1 VKELD
6 SKLVRIKNIVAECAG
21 DEIMPR
27 FERVAAALKTDGSII
42 TEADLAM
49 QQRVKSALQAL
60 WPEIGFVGEEMG
72 ADEQQRQFAQSQ
84 HGVWILDPLDGTSN
98 FAATIPFFSVSIA
111 LIKNNEVLLG
121 MVYDPV
127 RQEMFSAIK
136 DQGAYLG
143 NEPLTRKPVGL
154 PLNKCI
160 GVVDFKRLHKDL
172 ANRLA
177 QNPPYA
183 SQRSFGSVA
192 LDWCWLAAGRG
203 HVYLHGKQKLWD
215 YAAGWLILNEAG
227 GYSCTLDGEA
237 VFTGQLQSRSAVAAM
252 DKVLFDEWCQ
262 CLNISV
268 SLR

>member
-1 VKELD
+1 MKEFETTLA
-6 SKLVRIKNIVAECAG
+6 RIKNILAECAG

-27 FERVAAALKTDGSII
+27 FKRVAVAVKQDGSII

-49 QQRVKSALQAL
+49 QSRVKTALQML
-60 WPEIGFVGEEMG
+60 WPEIGFVGEEMS
-72 ADEQQRQFAQSQ
+72 AEEQQREFAGSP

-98 FAATIPFFSVSIA
+98 FAAAIPFFSVSMA
-111 LIKNNEVLLG
+111 LIKNDEVILG
-121 MVYDPV
+121 LVYDPV

-136 DQGAYLG
+136 GQGAYL
-143 NEPLTRKPVGL
+143 NNQLLTVKPITV

-172 ANRLA
+172 AGRLA

-192 LDWCWLAAGRG
+192 LDWCWIAAGRG

-215 YAAGWLILNEAG
+215 FAAGWLILNEAG
-227 GYSCTLDGEA
+227 GYSCTLEGEA
-237 VFTGQLQSRSAVAAM
+237 VFSGKLESRSAVAAA
-252 DKVLFDEWCQ
+252 DKNLFDEWRQ
-262 CLNISV
+262 CLNII
-268 SLR
+268 